1 MKTKQQLLIDNL
13 IAKPMAFLLNFLVR
27 LLGQILN
34 IDHNLHKDLDCI
46 VVCKFKGMG
55 SIIQATPL
63 LDALRQQH
71 PNAEIIFVSTN
82 ANTAILKRID
92 TIDTIYTI
100 NDKGIFS
107 LLKSLSITLLR
118 LMKKRPDVY
127 IDLEI
132 YSNFS
137 TLVTLFSL
145 AKNRVGYYLRSSSFK
160 MGIYTHMMYFNTKIP
175 VSESYLQ
182 IARLFGKDFKPT
194 SLYPLAKG
202 IENSYIPPKSGK
214 YIVINPNASDL
225 RLERR
230 WGRKNYKFLIEQI
243 LLQYPDYTIY
253 LVGSPN
259 ERPYTEKVIA
269 GIINDRLINLAGKTS
284 INELISLVK
293 GAAFM
298 VTNDTGP
305 MHISFAVNTATIA
318 LFGPCSPDQYG
329 HFSNAKIIFKDVF
342 CSPCVHEF
350 SISPCKGNNTCMQL
364 IEVSEVLKAV
374 QEVHENGQFPLRKNE
389 VLEGMKYEHGDAI
402 LGLVRR

>member
-1 MKTKQQLLIDNL
+1 
-13 IAKPMAFLLNFLVR
+13 MAFMLNFLVR
-27 LLGQILN
+27 LLGKILN
-34 IDHNLHKDLDCI
+34 IDHNLHREMDSI
-46 VVCKFKGMG
+46 VVSKFKGMG

-71 PNAEIIFVSTN
+71 PNAEIIFVSTK
-82 ANTAILKRID
+82 ANQAILERIE
-92 TIDTIYTI
+92 TIDTIYTL
-100 NDKGIFS
+100 NDKGVFS
-107 LLKSLSITLLR
+107 LLKSLSAVLFK
-118 LMKKRPDVY
+118 LMRKRPDVY

-145 AKNRVGYYLRSSSFK
+145 SKNRVGYYLRSSSFK

-182 IARLFGKDFKPT
+182 IARLFGKSFEKPN
-194 SLYPLAKG
+194 LYPLAKD
-202 IENSYIPPKSGK
+202 IENIYTPPRTGD

-230 WGRKNYKFLIEQI
+230 WGRKNFKLLIEQI
-243 LLQYPDYTIY
+243 LEKYPTYTIY

-259 ERPYTEKVIA
+259 ERPYTEKVVD
-269 GIINDRLINLAGKTS
+269 GISNERLINLAGKTS
-284 INELISLVK
+284 INELISLIH
-293 GAAFM
+293 GAKFM
-298 VTNDTGP
+298 ITNDTGP
-305 MHISFAVNTATIA
+305 MHISFAVNTATIC

-364 IEVSEVLKAV
+364 IEVAEVLKAIKEV
-374 QEVHENGQFPLRKNE
+374 DAAGSFPPRRNEELEGLKYVHE
-389 VLEGMKYEHGDAI
+389 DAI